1 MFRMIPSIQ
10 HQFQEIDNAPL
21 ILFRMI
27 FGFLLFAESL
37 GAIVT
42 GWVQRT
48 FIEPEFTFSL
58 IGMEWLQ
65 PLPGSGM
72 NYYYGLMAVCGVTVA
87 LGFYY
92 RFSLSAFTILW
103 TFTYWM
109 QKSHYNNHYYL
120 LILLCI
126 FMLIV
131 PAHGYMSLDARR
143 KNAVVTM
150 TCPRWCVNIF
160 KVQLWIVFTYAA
172 LNKLYPGWL
181 EGDFISLLFTGK
193 KNYPVIGELLQSNL
207 LQRFVV
213 YGGILFDLLVIY
225 LLLWKPTR
233 WLGFI
238 LSIGFHLFNS
248 AVFQIGI
255 FPYLMI
261 GLCVLFF
268 EPETIRKRFFPKKS
282 VVSMS
287 QNLTHLTTRRKL
299 IGAVLAVYFIIQI
312 LIPLRHHY
320 FKGDVFWTEEGHR
333 LSWRMMLRSKYGL
346 SVFKVYHPASDS
358 TWVVNKSEFLSQQQS
373 NALTSKPD
381 MIWQFS
387 QRLKKHYMKKG
398 LDSVQ
403 VRVETKVS
411 LNGGKM
417 RPVIDP
423 KVDLASVKWQA
434 FRHSEWI
441 LSPTSD

>member
-1 MFRMIPSIQ
+1 MIPAIQ

-48 FIEPEFTFSL
+48 FIEPEFTFPL

-72 NYYYGLMAVCGVTVA
+72 NYYYGLMAVCGVAVA
-87 LGFYY
+87 LGCYY
-92 RFSLSAFTILW
+92 RFSLSVFTILW
-103 TFTYWM
+103 TLTYWM

-120 LILLCI
+120 LILLCV

-131 PAHGYMSLDARR
+131 PAHGYMSLDSRR

-181 EGDFISLLFTGK
+181 EGDFISLLFAGK

-213 YGGILFDLLVIY
+213 YGGILFDLLVVY

-268 EPETIRKRFFPKKS
+268 EPETIRRRFFPKKS
-282 VVSMS
+282 IISMN
-287 QNLTHLTTRRKL
+287 QDLTQLTARRKL
-299 IGAVLAVYFIIQI
+299 IGAGLGIYFIIQV
-312 LIPLRHHY
+312 LLPLRHHY
-320 FKGDVFWTEEGHR
+320 FKGDVLWTEEGHR

-346 SVFKVYHPASDS
+346 ANFKVYHPASDS
-358 TWVVNKSEFLSQQQS
+358 TWVVNKSEFLTRRQS
-373 NALTSKPD
+373 DALTSKPD

-387 QRLKKHYMKKG
+387 QRLKKHYLEKG

-403 VRVETKVS
+403 IRVETKVS

-417 RPVIDP
+417 QPVIDP
-423 KVDLASVKWQA
+423 KADLAHVKWQA

-441 LSPTSD
+441 LSPRPD